1 MQTIYF
7 SIFQYFLNIHHILLN
22 FSGNEIQLLILIL
35 NLNIYFYGQSAN
47 VSWGSW
53 GVGVQLN
60 SCIKLLEI
68 NMSGNIPVSYGRN

>member
-47 VSWGSW
+47 VSWG
-53 GVGVQLN
+53 GGGFN
-60 SCIKLLEI
+60 
-68 NMSGNIPVSYGRN
+68 

>member
-22 FSGNEIQLLILIL
+22 FSGNEIQLLISIL

-47 VSWGSW
+47 VSWGGG
-53 GVGVQLN
+53 GVN
-60 SCIKLLEI
+60 
-68 NMSGNIPVSYGRN
+68 